1 MGSWAGEVHPTQL
14 ERQRICQ
21 LPGDWVVLGDG
32 VLVDDKGMLTIVPE
46 CGNRCVGQSAT
57 LDRALATEMLQ
68 CLVKGGLECL
78 FQSCPA
84 LVTLPAADPGT
95 PGLGPVS
102 GVSW

>member
-1 MGSWAGEVHPTQL
+1 M
-14 ERQRICQ
+14 
-21 LPGDWVVLGDG
+21 
-32 VLVDDKGMLTIVPE
+32 
-46 CGNRCVGQSAT
+46 GQSAT

-68 CLVKGGLECL
+68 CLVKGVLECL

-84 LVTLPAADPGT
+84 LVTLPAADPGR